1 MISLPQQKTFNFMRQ
16 PDKISSRKKFI
27 VWGAAVLTSLTAF
40 KIFSGSKKASQTK
53 PATVKMLTQ
62 DGKLV
67 EVDADKIYC
76 GKRKKISD
84 DQLKKWVKKNQHNQ
98 TRLI

>member
-1 MISLPQQKTFNFMRQ
+1 MQEQ
-16 PDKISSRKKFI
+16 DKISTRKKFI

-40 KIFSGSKKASQTK
+40 KLFSISKKPVLSQEEK
-53 PATVKMLTQ
+53 KSATVKMLSQ

-67 EVDADKIYC
+67 EVDIEKLYC

-84 DQLKKWVKKNQHNQ
+84 AELKQWVKNKHAQ
-98 TRLI
+98 L